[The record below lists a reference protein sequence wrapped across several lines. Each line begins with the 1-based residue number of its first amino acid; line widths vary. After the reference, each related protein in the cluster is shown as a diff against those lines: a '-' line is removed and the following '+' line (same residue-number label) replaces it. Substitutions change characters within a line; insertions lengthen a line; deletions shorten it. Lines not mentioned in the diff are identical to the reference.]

1 MTLDIN
7 DITQHIKFTINQTFH
22 LENNCE
28 GPEVL
33 LCETEAGR
41 IVDEAV
47 GEGAG
52 PNAAAQT
59 QARAHED
66 DGAPDHVKVD
76 PLLQLRSHVA

>member
-1 MTLDIN
+1 MR
-7 DITQHIKFTINQTFH
+7 
-22 LENNCE
+22 
-28 GPEVL
+28 
-33 LCETEAGR
+33 R

-59 QARAHED
+59 HED